1 MNKEKTIYD
10 VVIIGAG
17 PAGYTAAIY
26 ASRASLKTLMIAGD
40 TPGGQLLLTS
50 EVENFPGFKAG
61 IMGPEL
67 MDEMKAQALRFGT
80 EFISDLVT
88 KVDFGGD
95 VKRSWVGED
104 VYESKTVIVAT
115 GASANWL
122 GLENETRLMGKGI
135 SCLLYTSLLAKSK
148 LEKTVDHMYCAET

>member
-61 IMGPEL
+61 IM
-67 MDEMKAQALRFGT
+67 
-80 EFISDLVT
+80 
-88 KVDFGGD
+88 
-95 VKRSWVGED
+95 
-104 VYESKTVIVAT
+104 
-115 GASANWL
+115 
-122 GLENETRLMGKGI
+122 
-135 SCLLYTSLLAKSK
+135 LLSLIHIL
-148 LEKTVDHMYCAET
+148 L